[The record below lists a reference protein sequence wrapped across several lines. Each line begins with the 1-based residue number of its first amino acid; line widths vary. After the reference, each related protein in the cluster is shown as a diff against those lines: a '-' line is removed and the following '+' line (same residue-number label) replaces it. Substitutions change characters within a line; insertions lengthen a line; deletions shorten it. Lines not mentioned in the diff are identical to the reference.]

1 MRVKAVLLLILRLLL
16 LPVLPTGEPDSI
28 ASQNSCLPLAT
39 LPYKLIYAGE
49 HAALCHD

>member
-1 MRVKAVLLLILRLLL
+1 MHIGAVLLPILRLLFLML

-28 ASQNSCLPLAT
+28 ASQNSCLPFTT

-49 HAALCHD
+49 HAAL